1 MDFAR
6 VAAMA
11 GGHAEARA
19 IQVALKLGLFEAL
32 KDADRDAAAL
42 AAAIDCEPRAT
53 MLLANALVALQLLSK
68 AADHY
73 ALSAAARGYLVE
85 SSPQYLGGMIL
96 FDAGLWDA
104 WGRLEETLRSG
115 NPARLPDMFQTRPE
129 ETTRFI
135 RAMDSLVRA
144 RGDAR
149 WTVDHLDLGF
159 ARTIVDLGGGPG
171 TYLVELLRRWPAA
184 RGAIYDL
191 HATLE
196 VARRILAAQE
206 PSMLP
211 RIELREVDYNRDEL
225 PGPVDVVF
233 MSNIIHSEGEAAN
246 AALAAKCFRALS
258 PGGMVIIKDHIM
270 DDALIE
276 PAAGA
281 VFALYLLLTTP
292 GRDYSFGEVSRWL
305 SAAGFS
311 AIRIATLPNPPFT
324 SSLVSA
330 RKN

>member
-32 KDADRDAAAL
+32 RDADHDAAGL
-42 AAAIDCEPRAT
+42 AAATGCEPRAT
-53 MLLANALVALQLLSK
+53 MILANALVALQLLSK
-68 AADHY
+68 AEGRY
-73 ALSAAARGYLVE
+73 ALAAAARSYLVE

-104 WGRLEETLRSG
+104 WGRLEETIRSG

-149 WTVDHLDLGF
+149 WTADHLDLGF

-171 TYLVELLRRWPAA
+171 TYLVEFLRRWPAA
-184 RGAIYDL
+184 CGAIYDL
-191 HATLE
+191 RATLE
-196 VARRILAAQE
+196 VAYRILEVQE
-206 PSMLP
+206 PWAIP
-211 RIELREVDYNRDEL
+211 RIDLREVDYNRSEL

-233 MSNIIHSEGEAAN
+233 MSNIIHSEDEAAN
-246 AALAAKCFRALS
+246 AALIAKCFRALT
-258 PGGMVIIKDHIM
+258 PDGMVIIKDHIM

-305 SAAGFS
+305 RAAGFS
-311 AIRIATLPNPPFT
+311 AIAITTLPSPPFT
-324 SSLVSA
+324 SSIVTA
-330 RKN
+330 RKS

>member
-32 KDADRDAAAL
+32 NDAEHDATGL
-42 AAAIDCEPRAT
+42 AAAIGCEPRAT

-68 AADHY
+68 SAGRY
-73 ALSAAARGYLVE
+73 ALAAAARSYLVE
-85 SSPQYLGGMIL
+85 ASPQYLGGMIL

-104 WGRLEETLRSG
+104 WGRLEDTIISG

-149 WTVDHLDLGF
+149 WTADHLDLGF

-191 HATLE
+191 PATLE
-196 VARRILAAQE
+196 VARRLLEAQE
-206 PSMLP
+206 PGLIQ
-211 RIELREVDYNRDEL
+211 RIDLREVDYNRDEL
-225 PGPVDVVF
+225 PGPADVVF
-233 MSNIIHSEGEAAN
+233 MSNIIHSEDEAAN
-246 AALAAKCFRALS
+246 SALVAKCFRVLN
-258 PGGMVIIKDHIM
+258 PGGLLIIKDHIM

-305 SAAGFS
+305 RAAGFG
-311 AIRIATLPNPPFT
+311 AIQIETLPNPPFT
-324 SSLVSA
+324 SSIVSA